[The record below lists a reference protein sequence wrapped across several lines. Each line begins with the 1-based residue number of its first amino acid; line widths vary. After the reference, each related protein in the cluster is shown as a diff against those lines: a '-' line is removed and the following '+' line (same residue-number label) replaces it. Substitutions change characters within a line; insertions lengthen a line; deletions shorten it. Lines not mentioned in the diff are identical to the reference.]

1 MTHICKIL
9 TLLSALAIYAL
20 MPALVFGQSPP
31 PLPSIYSGTVTVAGE
46 TAPDGIII
54 FAMLGDYISPS
65 VTVANGRYVGL
76 TVGPPNVSFAGQLVT
91 FHIETVQ
98 ADETAKFI
106 AYSLPVRVDNFN
118 LSFPNLPIPTPTVT
132 PTPTQTP
139 IVAAPASYSGIVFVS
154 GASIPGNAQIV
165 ARIGSDYESHP
176 VLVDSN
182 TGEYGLFV
190 DPLDINLIGRT
201 VEFFINGVKA
211 RTTVIYE
218 SGVSNRNLDVIFTD
232 FPTPIPTETPVVPT
246 VTPIPIETPVTPTE
260 TPALTA
266 TPVPPTETLVP
277 TATKTAVPPT
287 QTSVTT
293 ATETPTTALVAPVP
307 PTIKKPAPVV
317 AATQTPT
324 PEPPTAT
331 PAPVVPTPTES
342 PEALVAETAASPT
355 ETRVIDD
362 GERAGTCNSTH
373 SDTSILGGAGNLLL
387 LFAPLGAIL
396 ALKKSRHKR

>member
-9 TLLSALAIYAL
+9 ILLSALAIYAS
-20 MPALVFGQSPP
+20 MPALLFGQAMR
-31 PLPSIYSGTVTVAGE
+31 PLPTIYSGTVTVAGE

-65 VTVANGRYVGL
+65 VTVTNGRYVGL
-76 TVGPPNVSFAGQLVT
+76 TIGPPNVSFAGQVVT

-106 AYSLPVRVDNFN
+106 AYSLPVVVSSFN

-139 IVAAPASYSGIVFVS
+139 IVAAPASYSGLVFVS
-154 GASIPGNAQIV
+154 GGEIPGNAQLL

-176 VLVDSN
+176 VLVNPN
-182 TGEYGLFV
+182 TGEYGLFI
-190 DPLDINLIGRT
+190 DPLDINLVGRT

-246 VTPIPIETPVTPTE
+246 VTPIPIETPITPTE

-266 TPVPPTETLVP
+266 TPVPTETLVP

-287 QTSVTT
+287 QTPVPT
-293 ATETPTTALVAPVP
+293 ATETPTTAPVP
-307 PTIKKPAPVV
+307 PTIKTPAPVLV
-317 AATQTPT
+317 TTQTPT

-331 PAPVVPTPTES
+331 PAPLAPTPTKS
-342 PEALVAETAASPT
+342 PEALVAGTAVSPT

-396 ALKKSRHKR
+396 ALKRSRHKR

>member
-106 AYSLPVRVDNFN
+106 AYSLPVVLSSFN

-139 IVAAPASYSGIVFVS
+139 IVAAPASYSGMVFVPG
-154 GASIPGNAQIV
+154 GAIPGIAQIV

-232 FPTPIPTETPVVPT
+232 FPTPTETPVPPT
-246 VTPIPIETPVTPTE
+246 VTPIPVETPVTPTE
-260 TPALTA
+260 TPALAA
-266 TPVPPTETLVP
+266 TPVPPTKTLVP

-287 QTSVTT
+287 QTPVTT

-307 PTIKKPAPVV
+307 PTIKKPTPVV
-317 AATQTPT
+317 AKTQTPT

-331 PAPVVPTPTES
+331 PAPVASTPTES
-342 PEALVAETAASPT
+342 PEAPVAE
-355 ETRVIDD
+355 DD

-396 ALKKSRHKR
+396 ALKKSRRKR

>member
-1 MTHICKIL
+1 
-9 TLLSALAIYAL
+9 
-20 MPALVFGQSPP
+20 MPALVFGQAMR
-31 PLPSIYSGTVTVAGE
+31 PLPTIYSGTVTVAGE

-54 FAMLGDYISPS
+54 FAMVGDYIPPNASAT
-65 VTVANGRYVGL
+65 VTNGRYVGL
-76 TVGPPNVSFAGQLVT
+76 TVGPPDTSYAGQIIT

-98 ADETAKFI
+98 ANETTPFVVRP
-106 AYSLPVRVDNFN
+106 LPERVDNFD

-139 IVAAPASYSGIVFVS
+139 VVAAPASYSGLVFVS
-154 GASIPGNAQIV
+154 GAAIPGNAQIV
-165 ARIGSDYESHP
+165 ARIGSDYESYP
-176 VLVDSN
+176 ALVDPN
-182 TGEYGLFV
+182 TGEYGLFI
-190 DPLDINLIGRT
+190 DPLDINLVGRT

-246 VTPIPIETPVTPTE
+246 VTPIPTETPITPTE

-266 TPVPPTETLVP
+266 TPVPTETFVP

-287 QTSVTT
+287 QTPVPT

-307 PTIKKPAPVV
+307 PTIKKPTPVLV
-317 AATQTPT
+317 TTQTPT

-331 PAPVVPTPTES
+331 PSQWPQLRPKARKRPWPKTTVSE
-342 PEALVAETAASPT
+342 L
-355 ETRVIDD
+355 
-362 GERAGTCNSTH
+362 ERATQHTVTLPYWGVQATFCYCS
-373 SDTSILGGAGNLLL
+373 LLW
-387 LFAPLGAIL
+387 GRS
-396 ALKKSRHKR
+396 SR

>member
-9 TLLSALAIYAL
+9 TLLTALAIYAL

-106 AYSLPVRVDNFN
+106 AYSLPVVLSSFN

-139 IVAAPASYSGIVFVS
+139 TVAAPASYSGMVFVPG
-154 GASIPGNAQIV
+154 GAIPGIAQIV

-190 DPLDINLIGRT
+190 DPLDINLVGRP

-232 FPTPIPTETPVVPT
+232 FPTPIPTETPVPPT
-246 VTPIPIETPVTPTE
+246 VTPIPVETPVTPTE

-266 TPVPPTETLVP
+266 TPVPPTKTLVP

-287 QTSVTT
+287 QTPVPT
-293 ATETPTTALVAPVP
+293 ATETPTTALVAPLAPVP

-317 AATQTPT
+317 AKTQTPT

-331 PAPVVPTPTES
+331 PAPVASTPTES
-342 PEALVAETAASPT
+342 PEAPVT
-355 ETRVIDD
+355 EDD

-396 ALKKSRHKR
+396 ALKKSRRKR

>member
-1 MTHICKIL
+1 V
-9 TLLSALAIYAL
+9 
-20 MPALVFGQSPP
+20 PG
-31 PLPSIYSGTVTVAGE
+31 
-46 TAPDGIII
+46 
-54 FAMLGDYISPS
+54 
-65 VTVANGRYVGL
+65 
-76 TVGPPNVSFAGQLVT
+76 
-91 FHIETVQ
+91 
-98 ADETAKFI
+98 
-106 AYSLPVRVDNFN
+106 
-118 LSFPNLPIPTPTVT
+118 
-132 PTPTQTP
+132 
-139 IVAAPASYSGIVFVS
+139 
-154 GASIPGNAQIV
+154 GAIPGIAQIV

-232 FPTPIPTETPVVPT
+232 FPTPIPTETPVPPT
-246 VTPIPIETPVTPTE
+246 VTPIPVETPVTPTE
-260 TPALTA
+260 TPTLTA
-266 TPVPPTETLVP
+266 TPVPPTKTLVP

-287 QTSVTT
+287 QTPVPT

-307 PTIKKPAPVV
+307 PTIKKPTPVV
-317 AATQTPT
+317 AKTQTPT

-331 PAPVVPTPTES
+331 PAPVASTPTES
-342 PEALVAETAASPT
+342 PEAPVAE
-355 ETRVIDD
+355 DD

-396 ALKKSRHKR
+396 ALKKSRRKR

>member
-9 TLLSALAIYAL
+9 TLLSVLAIYAL

-106 AYSLPVRVDNFN
+106 AYSLPVVLSGFN

-139 IVAAPASYSGIVFVS
+139 TVAAPASYSGMVFVPG
-154 GASIPGNAQIV
+154 GAIPGIAQIV

-232 FPTPIPTETPVVPT
+232 FPTPIPTETPVPPT
-246 VTPIPIETPVTPTE
+246 VTPIPVETPVTPTE

-266 TPVPPTETLVP
+266 TPVPPTKTLVP

-287 QTSVTT
+287 QTPVPT
-293 ATETPTTALVAPVP
+293 ATETPTTALVAPVAPVP
-307 PTIKKPAPVV
+307 PTIKKPTPVV
-317 AATQTPT
+317 AKTQTPT

-331 PAPVVPTPTES
+331 PAPVASTPTES
-342 PEALVAETAASPT
+342 PEAPVAE
-355 ETRVIDD
+355 DD

-396 ALKKSRHKR
+396 ALKKSRRKR

>member
-54 FAMLGDYISPS
+54 FAMIGDYISPS
-65 VTVANGRYVGL
+65 VTVTNGRYVGL
-76 TVGPPNVSFAGQLVT
+76 TIGPPNVSFAGQVVT

-106 AYSLPVRVDNFN
+106 AYSLPVVVSSFN

-139 IVAAPASYSGIVFVS
+139 IVAAPASYSGLVFVS
-154 GASIPGNAQIV
+154 GAAIPSNAQIF

-176 VLVDSN
+176 VLVNPN
-182 TGEYGLFV
+182 TGEYGLFI
-190 DPLDINLIGRT
+190 DPLDINLVGRT

-246 VTPIPIETPVTPTE
+246 VTPIPIETPITPTE

-266 TPVPPTETLVP
+266 TPVPTETLVP

-287 QTSVTT
+287 QTPVPT
-293 ATETPTTALVAPVP
+293 ATETPTTAPVP
-307 PTIKKPAPVV
+307 PTIKTPAPVV
-317 AATQTPT
+317 VITQTPT

-331 PAPVVPTPTES
+331 PAPLAPTPTKS
-342 PEALVAETAASPT
+342 PEALVAGTAVSPT

-396 ALKKSRHKR
+396 VLKKSRHKR

>member
-9 TLLSALAIYAL
+9 ILLSALAIYAL
-20 MPALVFGQSPP
+20 MPAVVFGQSPP

-54 FAMLGDYISPS
+54 FAMIGDYISPS
-65 VTVANGRYVGL
+65 VTVTNGRYVGL
-76 TVGPPNVSFAGQLVT
+76 TIGPPNVSFAGQVVT

-106 AYSLPVRVDNFN
+106 AYSLPVVVSSFN

-139 IVAAPASYSGIVFVS
+139 IVAAPASYSGLVFVS
-154 GASIPGNAQIV
+154 GGEIPGNAQML

-176 VLVDSN
+176 VLVNPN
-182 TGEYGLFV
+182 TGEYGLFI
-190 DPLDINLIGRT
+190 DPLDINLVGRT

-246 VTPIPIETPVTPTE
+246 VTPIPIETPITPTE

-266 TPVPPTETLVP
+266 TPVPTETLVP

-287 QTSVTT
+287 QTPVPT
-293 ATETPTTALVAPVP
+293 ATETPTTAPVP
-307 PTIKKPAPVV
+307 PTIKTPAPVV
-317 AATQTPT
+317 VTTQTPT

-331 PAPVVPTPTES
+331 PAPLAPTPTKNS
-342 PEALVAETAASPT
+342 EALAAGTAVSPT
-355 ETRVIDD
+355 ETPVIDD

-396 ALKKSRHKR
+396 ALKRSRHKR

>member
-106 AYSLPVRVDNFN
+106 AYSLPVVLSSFN

-139 IVAAPASYSGIVFVS
+139 IVAAPASYSGMVFVPG
-154 GASIPGNAQIV
+154 GAIPGIAQIV

-232 FPTPIPTETPVVPT
+232 FPTPIPTETPV
-246 VTPIPIETPVTPTE
+246 
-260 TPALTA
+260 
-266 TPVPPTETLVP
+266 PPTKTLVP

-287 QTSVTT
+287 QTPVPT
-293 ATETPTTALVAPVP
+293 ATETPTTAPVP
-307 PTIKKPAPVV
+307 PTIKNPAPVV
-317 AATQTPT
+317 AKTQTPT

-331 PAPVVPTPTES
+331 PAPVASTPTES
-342 PEALVAETAASPT
+342 PEAPVDE
-355 ETRVIDD
+355 DD

-396 ALKKSRHKR
+396 ALKKSRRKR

>member
-20 MPALVFGQSPP
+20 MPAMVFAQSPP

-54 FAMLGDYISPS
+54 FAMIGDYISPS
-65 VTVANGRYVGL
+65 VTVTNGRYVGL
-76 TVGPPNVSFAGQLVT
+76 TIGPPNVSFAGQVVT

-106 AYSLPVRVDNFN
+106 AYSLPVVVSSFN

-139 IVAAPASYSGIVFVS
+139 IVAAPASYSGLVFVS
-154 GASIPGNAQIV
+154 GGEIPGNAQIL

-176 VLVDSN
+176 VLVNAN
-182 TGEYGLFV
+182 TGEYGLFI
-190 DPLDINLIGRT
+190 DPLDINLVGRT

-246 VTPIPIETPVTPTE
+246 VTPIPIETPITPTE

-266 TPVPPTETLVP
+266 TPVPTETLVP

-287 QTSVTT
+287 QTPVPT
-293 ATETPTTALVAPVP
+293 ATETPTTAPVP
-307 PTIKKPAPVV
+307 PTIKTPAPVV
-317 AATQTPT
+317 VTTQTPT

-331 PAPVVPTPTES
+331 PAPLAPTPTKS
-342 PEALVAETAASPT
+342 PEALVAGTAVSPT

-396 ALKKSRHKR
+396 ALKRSRHKR